1 MPMNSRMTT
10 VVGNILSG
18 SPRKHQRTTPFIY
31 PTEIM
36 YPRKC
41 LFEIFF
47 DLRTTDYSKIY
58 NNISYPCYTLAI
70 EDHIFFPVL
79 PWKHILLEA
88 QS

>member
-47 DLRTTDYSKIY
+47 DLRTKDYSKIY
-58 NNISYPCYTLAI
+58 NNISYPY
-70 EDHIFFPVL
+70 IFFPVL
-79 PWKHILLEA
+79 PWKHILLET